1 MTINDSMIED
11 ARSCDT
17 LLPKLLP
24 GELRVSAAKPV
35 EATA

>member
-17 LLPKLLP
+17 LLP